1 MDAPYTVDNV
11 RFALANSTVPGVP
24 ATSWEACLQEINEL
38 CGYKWYLKRQT
49 NGATGGR
56 VIFSKTFYCHR
67 RGPYTPQRTVRLAQ
81 KESKKCGCTTTL
93 KVMASASSPTVCAI
107 KLQSDHVNHV
117 PDHWD
122 GVRTL
127 PLTRQ
132 NVETIAQ

>member
-56 VIFSKTFYCHR
+56 VIFSKTFYATDVGLIH
-67 RGPYTPQRTVRLAQ
+67 L
-81 KESKKCGCTTTL
+81 
-93 KVMASASSPTVCAI
+93 SA
-107 KLQSDHVNHV
+107 QSDWPKRNRRNAAVQPRLKSWPLLRRQPFV
-117 PDHWD
+117 PLSFN
-122 GVRTL
+122 R
-127 PLTRQ
+127 
-132 NVETIAQ
+132 IM